1 MKIARV
7 AVLGIAVGAGL
18 IAALIAMNLSRP
30 APAPEP
36 TTAVNTPTVNAQVLV
51 ASADIPVGTTL
62 KADSVQWA
70 DWPST
75 GISDKFI
82 KRVGGGES
90 QIEPVV
96 GAIARASFYTGEPIS
111 EAKLIRSDQGFMS
124 AILPAGMRAV
134 ATKIAADTSAGG
146 FILPNDRVDVIMTR
160 RAVTNSGAAAGGNE
174 FLTET
179 VLNNVRVLAI
189 DQTIEDQNGEKVVV
203 GQTATLELTQQ
214 QAQILTVA
222 QQMSDRLTLALR
234 SIADARTA
242 PADNALD
249 AVHLIGG
256 TKRNGAVTVVRNGVA
271 RDVSSIR

>member
-7 AVLGIAVGAGL
+7 AVLGVAVGAGL

-75 GISDKFI
+75 GISAKFI
-82 KRVGGGES
+82 KRVGAGDS

-146 FILPNDRVDVIMTR
+146 FILPNDRVDVILSKR
-160 RAVTNSGAAAGGNE
+160 EKNAGLANSPDIVNSE
-174 FLTET
+174 IILS
-179 VLNNVRVLAI
+179 NIRVLAI
-189 DQTIEDQNGEKVVV
+189 DQAPKEKDGQKVVV
-203 GQTATLELTQQ
+203 GKTATLELTPAQTETLALSQQ
-214 QAQILTVA
+214 LGTL
-222 QQMSDRLTLALR
+222 SLALR
-234 SIADARTA
+234 SIADASHDTPQSEDKSGARRA
-242 PADNALD
+242 GVNI
-249 AVHLIGG
+249 VRFGIG
-256 TKRNGAVTVVRNGVA
+256 TMMNSK
-271 RDVSSIR
+271 